1 MAFRLKLGKQSNIS
15 LIIKDHVIRLAEV
28 KSHGDLHI
36 QRLEERFIPS
46 GLIKEGRIQDSETL
60 IAILEECV
68 NEWKLKNKQV
78 TFLVPDPFIVMR
90 KIAIPADVHE
100 DELKGYLFMEI
111 GATIHLPFEDP
122 IFDYYSLPQ
131 QNNERKEV
139 LLFAAPESVVA
150 EYTDILEEVKLK
162 PAAADLSALSLYRLY
177 HKLDMANADENLMLV
192 QYDLTT
198 VNVSIFENH
207 IPIIMRHLKLDI
219 DASQWDTVRSEN
231 GGRKLHYSGSANDVG
246 SSLMDSYKEI
256 DRVQDYYQFSL
267 TQGKKK
273 ITKIVVDGDHPYLD
287 DIFKEMKNRYSV
299 PVLTLKNDVIDSG
312 QYAELP
318 SFYLNIGLALKE
330 V

>member
-28 KSHGDLHI
+28 KSQGDLHI

-46 GLIKEGRIQDSETL
+46 GIVKEGRIQDSETL
-60 IAILEECV
+60 INILEECV

-90 KIAIPADVHE
+90 KLAIPADVNE
-100 DELKGYLFMEI
+100 EELKGYLFMEI

-122 IFDYYSLPQ
+122 VFDYYLLPQ
-131 QNNERKEV
+131 HDQERKEV
-139 LLFAAPESVVA
+139 LLFAAPENLVA
-150 EYTDILEEVKLK
+150 EYTEILEEVKLK
-162 PAAADLSALSLYRLY
+162 PEAADLSALSIYRIY
-177 HKLDMANADENLMLV
+177 HKLDLAHPDEHLMMV

-219 DASQWDTVRSEN
+219 DAEKWDIVRSET
-231 GGRKLHYSGSANDVG
+231 GDRKLHYSGESNDVG

-256 DRVQDYYQFSL
+256 DRVRDYYQFSL
-267 TQGKKK
+267 TQGQKK
-273 ITKIVVDGDHPYLD
+273 ITKIVVDGDHPYLVHVL
-287 DIFKEMKNRYSV
+287 KELKDRYTV
-299 PVLTLKNDVIDSG
+299 PVISLKNDVLDNGHDADIS
-312 QYAELP
+312 
-318 SFYLNIGLALKE
+318 SFYLSIGLALKE